1 MTAATLCYGITLA
14 VCCIAPTVILMVCDN
29 RTDTRTLREAR
40 ALITVLEQYVEDNES
55 MKAHLDARV
64 ADLDRQVVEL
74 SNTAR
79 RLREAAFAAKFD

>member
-1 MTAATLCYGITLA
+1 MTVTTAIYGIVLA
-14 VCCIAPTVILMVCDN
+14 VCCIMPSVILMVFD
-29 RTDTRTLREAR
+29 RPDTKTMREAR
-40 ALITVLEQYVEDNES
+40 VLITVLQKYAEDNES
-55 MKAHLDARV
+55 MKAHLEARV

>member
-1 MTAATLCYGITLA
+1 MTLTTAIYGIVLA
-14 VCCIAPTVILMVCDN
+14 VCCILPTVILMVFD
-29 RTDTRTLREAR
+29 RPDSKTLREAR
-40 ALITVLEQYVEDNES
+40 VLVTVLEKYAADNES
-55 MKAHLDARV
+55 MKAHLEARV